1 MERVPKPETLSGHS
15 DQASQSWRSA
25 SREEDLCNNAWKS
38 EFTDPSVH
46 AKKGK
51 GLYKAPEELPN
62 SINANQ
68 PSTNPTICACK
79 FAPSEPMEP
88 AHNVNDVGASIPM
101 DTDSSSESVKG
112 LSRLSLSTSH
122 VWDEGSPSSF
132 SGASHPPEPEDS
144 NTMNTIFVTSNLDKA
159 GALICMAKDNSSRV
173 PFPEAKEPCV
183 SGACDPCASQ
193 TQVGFFP
200 QQEAAPSSYAISP
213 ETSLSEMKEGQVNT
227 WLPDSEEKECIW
239 DASLPPSGNVSP
251 LSSIDSTVVTA
262 MSIVNSST
270 SAYRSDGIVSDGMLS
285 SERNCESA
293 KHSVR
298 GDSLESAKSSI
309 SRASDSSGLSDE
321 STWSNITG
329 SANKPHKGN
338 DPRWKAILA
347 VRARDGILGMSHF
360 RLLKR
365 LGCGDIGSVY
375 LSELSGT
382 RCYFAMKVMDKA
394 SLAGRKKLM
403 RAQTEREILQ
413 LLDHP
418 FLPTLYTHFETD
430 RFSCLVM
437 EFCPGGD
444 LHTLRQRQPGK
455 HFSEYAAR
463 FYAAEVLLALE
474 YLHMLGVVY
483 RDLKPENV
491 LVREDGHIML
501 SDFDLSLRC
510 AVNPT
515 LVKSSSFDPD
525 PSKRGSA
532 PAFCVQPACIEPTSV
547 CIQPA
552 CFLPKI
558 FPQKKPRK
566 TPRKPRS
573 DFGQPGQSARL
584 PELIAE
590 PTSARS
596 MSFVGTHEYLAPEII
611 KGEGHGSA
619 VDWWTFGIFL
629 HELLFGKTP
638 FKGSG
643 NRATLFNVVGQQLRF
658 PDSPA
663 TGYPARDL
671 IRGLLV
677 KEPQHRLGVKR
688 GATEIKQ
695 HPFFEGVNWA
705 LIRCSTPPEVP
716 RPFETEL
723 PVKFGA
729 TVGAGGLGSSS
740 KRMGG
745 ADMKAGGKYL
755 DFEFF

>member
-1 MERVPKPETLSGHS
+1 MERIPESKKTLPGQLPIVGLVAKQHMALLRQEVGRPDARDSQDSGS
-15 DQASQSWRSA
+15 SPAPIRMW
-25 SREEDLCNNAWKS
+25 
-38 EFTDPSVH
+38 
-46 AKKGK
+46 KGK
-51 GLYKAPEELPN
+51 DSLLEQEESMP
-62 SINANQ
+62 
-68 PSTNPTICACK
+68 
-79 FAPSEPMEP
+79 
-88 AHNVNDVGASIPM
+88 DV
-101 DTDSSSESVKG
+101 VKG
-112 LSRLSLSTSH
+112 SSDSFE
-122 VWDEGSPSSF
+122 EGGPSSF
-132 SGASHPPEPEDS
+132 SGASHPPEPVDTDPMRTVYVPIGQKKSEGGCLMKSLSMKGPFLEDLS
-144 NTMNTIFVTSNLDKA
+144 IRVSGIKPSPSVLSPAESLVEEPNDL
-159 GALICMAKDNSSRV
+159 GALSS
-173 PFPEAKEPCV
+173 PFSIPR
-183 SGACDPCASQ
+183 ASQ
-193 TQVGFFP
+193 NT
-200 QQEAAPSSYAISP
+200 EN
-213 ETSLSEMKEGQVNT
+213 SL
-227 WLPDSEEKECIW
+227 LPPDSEEKECVW

-251 LSSIDSTVVTA
+251 HSSIDSTGVVTA
-262 MSIVNSST
+262 MSIVNSCAST
-270 SAYRSDGIVSDGMLS
+270 YRSDAMTSDGMLS
-285 SERNCESA
+285 VERNCEST
-293 KHSVR
+293 KGSVR
-298 GDSLESAKSSI
+298 GDSLESAKTSI
-309 SRASDSSGLSDE
+309 SRASDSSGLSDD
-321 STWSNITG
+321 SNWSNITG

-347 VRARDGILGMSHF
+347 IRARDGILGMSHF
-360 RLLKR
+360 RLLRR

-394 SLAGRKKLM
+394 SLASRKKLT

-491 LVREDGHIML
+491 LVRDDGHIML

-510 AVNPT
+510 AVSPT
-515 LVKSSSFDPD
+515 LIKTSAFDSD
-525 PSKRGSA
+525 PSKRGTGG
-532 PAFCVQPACIEPTSV
+532 AFCVQPACIEPSSV

-552 CFLPKI
+552 CFIPRI
-558 FPQKKPRK
+558 FPQKNSKKKTRRPRAE
-566 TPRKPRS
+566 
-573 DFGQPGQSARL
+573 PGLPASTL
-584 PELIAE
+584 PELVAE
-590 PTSARS
+590 PTAARS

-629 HELLFGKTP
+629 HELLYGKTP

-658 PDSPA
+658 PDAPA
-663 TGYPARDL
+663 TSYASRDL

-705 LIRCSTPPEVP
+705 LIRCSTPPEIP
-716 RPFETEL
+716 RPVETEL
-723 PVKFGA
+723 PGKFGTVD
-729 TVGAGGLGSSS
+729 TVGVGIGSSS
-740 KRMGG
+740 KRMVG
-745 ADMKAGGKYL
+745 ADMKSGGKYL

>member
-1 MERVPKPETLSGHS
+1 MERVRDT
-15 DQASQSWRSA
+15 DMMTSQLPVVSRRSNGRMIGV
-25 SREEDLCNNAWKS
+25 REESSLNGRKLPNPVP
-38 EFTDPSVH
+38 PSYT
-46 AKKGK
+46 KLSKGK
-51 GLYKAPEELPN
+51 SSLREQEEVMP
-62 SINANQ
+62 
-68 PSTNPTICACK
+68 
-79 FAPSEPMEP
+79 
-88 AHNVNDVGASIPM
+88 DVVAFKGSG
-101 DTDSSSESVKG
+101 DSNEESS
-112 LSRLSLSTSH
+112 R
-122 VWDEGSPSSF
+122 SSF
-132 SGASHPPEPEDS
+132 SGASHPPEPVDIDLMRPVYVAIGQ
-144 NTMNTIFVTSNLDKA
+144 NKM
-159 GALICMAKDNSSRV
+159 
-173 PFPEAKEPCV
+173 EPGCLV
-183 SGACDPCASQ
+183 R
-193 TQVGFFP
+193 
-200 QQEAAPSSYAISP
+200 
-213 ETSLSEMKEGQVNT
+213 SLSMKGPFMDDLAIRMPGVKSSTSVLSPAESVSEEPTEAGVLPPLQFQVPRGSHTTDNAS
-227 WLPDSEEKECIW
+227 LPPDSEEKECVW

-251 LSSIDSTVVTA
+251 LSSIESMGVGTA
-262 MSIVNSST
+262 MSIVNSCTST
-270 SAYRSDGIVSDGMLS
+270 YRSGPTSDSMLS
-285 SERNCESA
+285 VDKNCESA
-293 KHSVR
+293 KESVV
-298 GDSLESAKSSI
+298 GESLESTKTSV
-309 SRASDSSGLSDE
+309 SRASDSSGLSDD
-321 STWSNITG
+321 SNWSNITG

-347 VRARDGILGMSHF
+347 VRARDGNLGMSHF

-394 SLAGRKKLM
+394 SLASRKKLT

-491 LVREDGHIML
+491 LVRDDGHIML

-510 AVNPT
+510 LVSPT
-515 LVKSSSFDPD
+515 LIRTSQESDS
-525 PSKRGSA
+525 SKRGTNSGGT
-532 PAFCVQPACIEPTSV
+532 FCVQPSCIEPTSV

-552 CFLPKI
+552 CFIPRI
-558 FPQKKPRK
+558 FPKKSKSRK
-566 TPRKPRS
+566 NHS
-573 DFGQPGQSARL
+573 SPGSHQSSTL
-584 PELIAE
+584 PELVAE
-590 PTSARS
+590 PTAARS

-629 HELLFGKTP
+629 HELLYGKTP

-663 TGYPARDL
+663 TSYASRDL

-705 LIRCSTPPEVP
+705 LIRCSTPPDVP
-716 RPFETEL
+716 RPVEAEMLL
-723 PVKFGA
+723 PGKLGGVDSV
-729 TVGAGGLGSSS
+729 VGVGNTS
-740 KRMGG
+740 KRMVGG
-745 ADMKAGGKYL
+745 TDAKAAGGGKYL

>member
-1 MERVPKPETLSGHS
+1 MDRFPGSRPLPRQLPIVAEVTNTHITLV
-15 DQASQSWRSA
+15 
-25 SREEDLCNNAWKS
+25 REESSAQ
-38 EFTDPSVH
+38 PSLRYVQDSNLR
-46 AKKGK
+46 ASVRTRKGK
-51 GLYKAPEELPN
+51 DSPQEIE
-62 SINANQ
+62 
-68 PSTNPTICACK
+68 
-79 FAPSEPMEP
+79 EPMHDVVSIKSSVDSYEEP
-88 AHNVNDVGASIPM
+88 G
-101 DTDSSSESVKG
+101 
-112 LSRLSLSTSH
+112 STSFH
-122 VWDEGSPSSF
+122 GV
-132 SGASHPPEPEDS
+132 SHPPEPIDTDLMKPVYVPIGQNKADGKCLVKSLSVKGPFIEDLS
-144 NTMNTIFVTSNLDKA
+144 I
-159 GALICMAKDNSSRV
+159 RV
-173 PFPEAKEPCV
+173 PGIKPSISVLSPSESLVEEPIDLPAV
-183 SGACDPCASQ
+183 SSPFAIPRPSQ
-193 TQVGFFP
+193 NTEV
-200 QQEAAPSSYAISP
+200 
-213 ETSLSEMKEGQVNT
+213 SLP
-227 WLPDSEEKECIW
+227 PDSEEKECVW

-251 LSSIDSTVVTA
+251 HSSIDSTGVVTA
-262 MSIVNSST
+262 MSIGNSCTST
-270 SAYRSDGIVSDGMLS
+270 YRSDGIMSDGMLS
-285 SERNCESA
+285 VDRHYEST
-293 KHSVR
+293 KMSTR
-298 GDSLESAKSSI
+298 GDSLESAKTSL
-309 SRASDSSGLSDE
+309 SRASDSSGLSDD
-321 STWSNITG
+321 SNWSNITG

-347 VRARDGILGMSHF
+347 IRARDGILGMSHF

-394 SLAGRKKLM
+394 SLASRKKLT
-403 RAQTEREILQ
+403 RAQTERDILQ

-437 EFCPGGD
+437 EYCPGGD

-491 LVREDGHIML
+491 LVRDDGHIML

-510 AVNPT
+510 AVSPT
-515 LVKSSSFDPD
+515 LIKTSSMDD
-525 PSKRGSA
+525 PSKRGA
-532 PAFCVQPACIEPTSV
+532 AFCVQPSCIEPTSV

-552 CFLPKI
+552 CFIPRI
-558 FPQKKPRK
+558 FPQKSKKKSPKLRAENALLA
-566 TPRKPRS
+566 
-573 DFGQPGQSARL
+573 GML
-584 PELIAE
+584 PELVAE

-629 HELLFGKTP
+629 HELLYGKTP

-643 NRATLFNVVGQQLRF
+643 NRATLFNVVGQPLRF

-663 TGYPARDL
+663 TSYASRDL

-677 KEPQHRLGVKR
+677 KEPQHRLGTKR

-716 RPFETEL
+716 RPIEAEL
-723 PVKFGA
+723 PVKFGK
-729 TVGAGGLGSSS
+729 VDHPIGVGSSS
-740 KRMGG
+740 KRIVGTD
-745 ADMKAGGKYL
+745 AMKSGGKYL